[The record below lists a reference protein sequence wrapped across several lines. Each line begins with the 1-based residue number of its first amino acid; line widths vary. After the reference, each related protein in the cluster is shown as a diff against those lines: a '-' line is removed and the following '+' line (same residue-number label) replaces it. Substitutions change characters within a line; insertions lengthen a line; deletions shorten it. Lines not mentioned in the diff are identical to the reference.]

1 MLVTCAGI
9 LVADII
15 ASGLPKVSGP
25 GEVVFTD
32 RPIELHIGGHAAN
45 VSVDL
50 LKLGLEKGT
59 VSAIGAIGNDIFGT
73 YIKEILERYGVVC
86 HLQNIGSSGTSK
98 DMILVV
104 KGEDRRYHVDIGA
117 NWYLDQN
124 HVQKFLLK
132 EKPKIFYLGGAG
144 LLGSLDENLS
154 EILKFAKDIEC
165 LTFLDPVA
173 PYRHDWRIFV
183 PALEWTDI
191 FHCNNIEAEKIT
203 GKINP
208 VEAAQRLLKWGTKL
222 VLISLGAKGLI
233 ASLKRRT
240 IKMPAFK
247 VPVVDPTGAGD
258 ALCSGFIYGLAKKVM
273 VRREL
278 ISLEDIDDE
287 SLLDIML
294 EGEAAG
300 AACVTMVGTTTG
312 VSREKV
318 DKILKEQRIDIINQ
332 TQFEICTS

>member
-9 LVADII
+9 LVSDII
-15 ASGLPKVSGP
+15 ASGLPKVSDP

-50 LKLGLEKGT
+50 LKLGLERGT
-59 VSAIGAIGNDIFGT
+59 VSAIGAIGNDIFGI
-73 YIKEILERYGVVC
+73 YIKEILEQYGVIC
-86 HLQNIGSSGTSK
+86 HLQMIEDSGTSK

-117 NWYLDQN
+117 NWYLDQD
-124 HVQKFLLK
+124 HVQRFLSK

-144 LLGSLDENLS
+144 LLGSLDEKLS
-154 EILKFAKDIEC
+154 EVLKFAKDLGC

-173 PYRHDWRIFV
+173 PYRHGWEIFI
-183 PALEWTDI
+183 PALKWADI
-191 FHCNNIEAEKIT
+191 FHCNNVEAEKIT
-203 GKINP
+203 GKSNP
-208 VEAAQRLLKWGTKL
+208 VEAAKCLLKWGTKL
-222 VLISLGAKGLI
+222 VIISLGDKGLI
-233 ASLKRRT
+233 ASLKGRT

-247 VPVVDPTGAGD
+247 VSVIDPTGAGD
-258 ALCSGFIYGLAKKVM
+258 ALCSGFIYGLIKKVM
-273 VRREL
+273 IKKGL

-318 DKILKEQRIDIINQ
+318 DKILTEQRANIINL
-332 TQFEICTS
+332 TRFERLT